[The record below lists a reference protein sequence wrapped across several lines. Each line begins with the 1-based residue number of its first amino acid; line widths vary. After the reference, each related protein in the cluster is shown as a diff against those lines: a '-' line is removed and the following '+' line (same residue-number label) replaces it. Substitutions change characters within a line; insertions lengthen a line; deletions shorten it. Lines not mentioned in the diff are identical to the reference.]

1 MAPVSPIIAH
11 AAQHPGERLDDL
23 QRQGLRI
30 LQHPEDFR
38 FGTDAVLLA
47 HFAGI
52 RPRDRVIDLGTGSGI
67 LPLLLSARAQDTVF
81 DAVELLPHVAE
92 RAARS
97 VALNGLSERI
107 RVYEMDLR
115 DAPGVLGHGHY
126 DLLVCNPP
134 YARREASLQNP
145 HPGRAAAR
153 HEGET
158 VLVDVA
164 RASAALLR
172 NGGRGAF
179 VFPAQRMLELTEALS
194 LEKLEPKR
202 VQLVHPCYGSTPH
215 LVLVEAVRNA
225 GRQLHWLPPLFLADG
240 AGEPTPALREIYGEE
255 CL

>member
-1 MAPVSPIIAH
+1 MDPIIATPE
-11 AAQHPGERLDDL
+11 QRSGERLDDL

-67 LPLLLSARAQDTVF
+67 LPLLLSTREPTAIF
-81 DAVELLPHVAE
+81 DAIECLPQVAD

-97 VALNGLSERI
+97 VALNGLAERI
-107 RVYEMDLR
+107 RVYALDLR
-115 DAPGVLGHGHY
+115 DAPRELGHGRY

-134 YARREASLQNP
+134 YARQTASLPNP
-145 HPGRAAAR
+145 HPGRATAR

-158 VLVDVA
+158 VLADVA

-179 VFPAQRMLELTEALS
+179 VFPAQRMLELAEALS
-194 LEKLEPKR
+194 AEKLEPKR
-202 VQLVHPCYGSTPH
+202 IRLVHARYGSAPL
-215 LVLVEAVRNA
+215 LVLLEAVRNA
-225 GRQLHWLPPLFLADG
+225 GRQLHWLPPLFLADAEG
-240 AGEPTPALREIYGEE
+240 LPTRELQEIYGEAPTG
-255 CL
+255 

>member
-1 MAPVSPIIAH
+1 MAPVSPIIAPPE
-11 AAQHPGERLDDL
+11 QYPGERLDDL

-52 RPRDRVIDLGTGSGI
+52 RPRDRGIDLGTGSGI
-67 LPLLLSARAQDTVF
+67 LPLLLSAREPTATF
-81 DAVELLPHVAE
+81 DAVELLPHMAE

-107 RVYEMDLR
+107 RVYGMDLR
-115 DAPGVLGHGHY
+115 DAPGALGHGCY

-134 YARREASLQNP
+134 YARKEASLPNP
-145 HPGRAAAR
+145 HPGRATAR

-158 VLVDVA
+158 VLADVA

-179 VFPAQRMLELTEALS
+179 VFPAQRMLELTGALS

-202 VQLVHPCYGSTPH
+202 VQLVHSRYGSAPH

-225 GRQLHWLPPLFLADG
+225 GKQLHWLPPLFLADDTG
-240 AGEPTPALREIYGEE
+240 APTPALRAIYEE
-255 CL
+255 GT